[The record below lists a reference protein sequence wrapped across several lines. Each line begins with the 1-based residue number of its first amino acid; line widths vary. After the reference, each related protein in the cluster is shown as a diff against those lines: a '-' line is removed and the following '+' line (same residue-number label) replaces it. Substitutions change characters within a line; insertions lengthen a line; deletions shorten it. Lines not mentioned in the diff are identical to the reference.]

1 MAKKMKRFAEGEEVE
16 LESTQGSNKSITD
29 DVRERA
35 MRAIAAGGQKEEAP
49 APKKAAKKSAT
60 RSQPESDREEYSPWM
75 REMRKQE
82 ATDAENKRESQALF
96 NKKPVDTTS
105 RANPEKVRKA
115 YIESAKYVGRPTG
128 MKSGGMAKS
137 ASARADGCC
146 IRGKTRA

>member
-16 LESTQGSNKSITD
+16 LETKQGPSAAITD

-35 MRAIAAGGQKEEAP
+35 MRAIAAGGQKEEEPAKPKKMAAP
-49 APKKAAKKSAT
+49 KPKKAERVIERNT
-60 RSQPESDREEYSPWM
+60 E
-75 REMRKQE
+75 QE
-82 ATDAENKRESQALF
+82 NADESQRIF

-115 YIESAKYVGRPTG
+115 YVESAKYVGRPAG

>member
-1 MAKKMKRFAEGEEVE
+1 MSKKAKCYSEGEEVE
-16 LESTQGSNKSITD
+16 LETSAGPNKSITD

-35 MRAIAAGGQKEEAP
+35 MRAIAAGGQKEEEAP
-49 APKKAAKKSAT
+49 KPKKAAAPKPKKAERVIERNT
-60 RSQPESDREEYSPWM
+60 E
-75 REMRKQE
+75 QE
-82 ATDAENKRESQALF
+82 NADESQRIF

-115 YIESAKYVGRPTG
+115 YIESAKYVGRPAG